1 MSLFQAIILAAV
13 QGLGEFLP
21 ISSSAHLILI
31 PWLLGWPDPGQ
42 AFDVALHAGTLIAVI
57 VYFFKDWVE
66 LIAAGLGLHYPSS
79 APAAL
84 VSQNR
89 RIFWYLVAAT
99 IPGGLVGWLFEHKI
113 EENLRNPRYIA
124 IAMIAIAILMW
135 IAERIGR
142 LAREIEQLHFGDAMA
157 IGTAQALALFPGVSR
172 SGITIS
178 QGLFQGLTR
187 EAAAKFSFLL
197 STPLIAGAAAH
208 DLPGLIKMHKAAG
221 GLDLPLSTLV
231 ISVAVSAIVGYIV
244 IAFFLKYLRT
254 HTLKIFIYYRIV
266 FGIVILVLTFL
277 PFGSAR

>member
-42 AFDVALHAGTLIAVI
+42 PFDVALHAGTLIAVI

-79 APAAL
+79 ASAAL